1 MGKGRRYPPRI
12 PRFAAGIRAQGPR
25 SAGQRVWWMRRW
37 TAALE
42 SMHLG
47 SRLGRG
53 KNYAVSGQVTRLVI
67 EGPHVTAEVVGSRP
81 APYVATL
88 DFTAASDAAYARI
101 ASALKSEPM
110 LLARLLVD
118 DLPTEVEAIFRDAG
132 VELFP
137 TGGYSSGADGKRR
150 YDITTRCSCPDYANP
165 CKHLAAVFCLL
176 GEEIARHPSTLLAL
190 RGVEIEEL
198 FDDAERVLRG
208 KSAPASRGD
217 EPAEAPQS
225 EMASVNVTALVKRLG
240 PIPFWRGSERCVE
253 RLSKIY
259 ERVAPTALKAASGS
273 VDLRDE
279 SEKTRV
285 TGVDIQL
292 NTRVLSPST

>member
-25 SAGQRVWWMRRW
+25 SAGQRAWWTRRW

-67 EGPHVTAEVVGSRP
+67 EGPHVSAEVVGSRP
-81 APYVATL
+81 DPYAATL
-88 DFTAASDAAYARI
+88 DFTAADDAAYERI
-101 ASALKSEPM
+101 SSALKAEPM

-118 DLPTEVEAIFRDAG
+118 DLPTEVESIFRDAG
-132 VELFP
+132 VGLFP
-137 TGGYSSGADGKRR
+137 TGGYRTGPDGKRS
-150 YDITTRCSCPDYANP
+150 YDITTQCSCPDYANP

-198 FDDAERVLRG
+198 FDSAEESPAAGL
-208 KSAPASRGD
+208 AASRQCSSQ
-217 EPAEAPQS
+217 AETCQD
-225 EMASVNVTALVKRLG
+225 EMAPVNVTALLKRLG
-240 PIPFWRGSERCVE
+240 PVPFWRGSERCVE

-285 TGVDIQL
+285 TGVDIQM
-292 NTRVLSPST
+292 NSRVLSPGV